1 MKNVEANNVLKISA
15 MTLGT
20 VQLGMEY
27 GIANTSGKPTLQ
39 KAFEVL
45 DTAIEG
51 GINSFDT
58 ASGYGESEEVLGK
71 YFTRQDSGGEFS
83 FPLLTTKFR
92 VDPMMGTDTAS
103 IEKQIFG
110 FAEQSL
116 EKLKIKKIPVY
127 MLHNAKDLSQ
137 YGSVVSDTLKKL
149 KYEGVI
155 EKAGVS
161 VYFPAEVEEMLE
173 NDLYEAVQIPMNA
186 FDTKMV
192 RSGVLKKLRDKGCI
206 VFVRSV
212 FLQGLF
218 FMDPDQMPES
228 LSSTALY
235 LKQLQE
241 ISRQEGLSIAQLALS
256 FIRDMEGVTSLVIG
270 AETPEQ
276 VADNI
281 KLMEGPA
288 LGASS
293 ISKLEKLS
301 AEAPIETIMKEL
313 HARYAR

>member
-1 MKNVEANNVLKISA
+1 MKCVIVNNDLKISA

-27 GIANTSGKPTLQ
+27 GIANKSGKPSTQ
-39 KAFEVL
+39 KAFEIL

-58 ASGYGESEEVLGK
+58 ANGYGESEEVLGK
-71 YFTRQDSGGEFS
+71 YFTRQDSGGS
-83 FPLLTTKFR
+83 SLPLITTKFR

-103 IEKQIFG
+103 VEKQIFG
-110 FAEQSL
+110 FAAQSL

-127 MLHNAKDLSQ
+127 MLHNAKDMSQ
-137 YGSVVSDTLKKL
+137 YGSVVSDTLIKL
-149 KYEGVI
+149 KNEGVI

-192 RSGVLKKLRDKGCI
+192 RSRVLKKLKDKGCI

-228 LSSTALY
+228 LASTALY
-235 LKQLQE
+235 LKQLRE
-241 ISRQEGLSIAQLALS
+241 ISRQEGLSVEQLALS
-256 FIRDMEGVTSLVIG
+256 FIRDMEGVTSLVLG

-276 VADNI
+276 ISDNI
-281 KLMEGPA
+281 KLMEGPS
-288 LGASS
+288 LGADAFL
-293 ISKLEKLS
+293 KLEKLS
-301 AEAPIETIMKEL
+301 SEAPIETIMTEL
-313 HARYAR
+313 HARYQR